1 MMLRSLRPAG
11 HFAAHARRLLTACAL
26 VALACA
32 PVSADPV
39 GTAFTYQGELVKNG
53 TPYQGTADFVF
64 RLHNVVSG
72 SGQVGS
78 DVTMTGVQVPAGGLF
93 TVSLDFG
100 AVFNGTAL
108 WLEVQ
113 VKTPGDGS
121 YTTLTPRQ
129 SLTAAP

>member
-1 MMLRSLRPAG
+1 MIPSLRAG
-11 HFAAHARRLLTACAL
+11 HLTVVARRLATACGL
-26 VALACA
+26 VVLACA
-32 PVSADPV
+32 PGFAAPV

-53 TPYQGTADFVF
+53 APYQGTADFIF

-78 DVTMTGVQVPAGGLF
+78 DVTMTGVSVPAGGLF
-93 TVSLDFG
+93 TVNLDFG

-113 VKTPGDGS
+113 VKTPGDAS
-121 YTTLTPRQ
+121 Y
-129 SLTAAP
+129 